1 MKEKVKAVLA
11 AVIYWLYEKRIL
23 KQDLQVMSIDETLDE
38 LLRTEKSMVRFGDG
52 EIVMI
57 CGIGL
62 YFQHASAEFSK
73 RLADILRY
81 QEDGLLVTI
90 PDIFNGVGH
99 YRKNSEVF
107 WKDHLMFFRKVYKR
121 YCDPKRKYG
130 NTSVTRCYISLL
142 DRQPSRQWF
151 EKFKLVWKEK
161 SVVIV
166 EGEGTHNGAG
176 NDLFDGAREIK
187 RILCPAE
194 NAGDFQEEIL
204 AACLDMPS
212 DALFLLSL
220 GPAAKLLAQDLFHA
234 GRRVI
239 DIGNLDMEYEWFLM
253 GAEEKVKL
261 AKHSIRGVEA
271 NERAG
276 YRAYLAQIEMRIGLE
291 EGSC

>member
-1 MKEKVKAVLA
+1 MKKKIKSLLA
-11 AVIYWLYEKRIL
+11 DIVYWFYEKGIF
-23 KQDLQVMSIDETLDE
+23 KNHIQVMSVDETLDE
-38 LLRTEKSMVRFGDG
+38 LLYRGKSLVRFGDG

-57 CGIGL
+57 CGISL
-62 YFQHASAEFSK
+62 YFQHASAEFSR

-90 PDIFNGVGH
+90 PDVFNGVGH
-99 YRKNSEVF
+99 YRKSSEMF

-121 YCDPKRKYG
+121 CCDPTRRYG
-130 NTSVTRCYISLL
+130 NTSVSRCYISLL
-142 DRQPSRQWF
+142 DRRPSKMWF
-151 EKFKLVWKEK
+151 EKFKSVWDEK
-161 SVVIV
+161 SVVVV
-166 EGEGTHNGAG
+166 EGEGTHNGVG
-176 NDLFDGAREIK
+176 NDLFDNVREIK

-212 DALFLLSL
+212 DDMFLLSL

-271 NERAG
+271 NEKAG
-276 YRAYLAQIEMRIGLE
+276 YTDYLNQIVCRIGI
-291 EGSC
+291 